1 MQQGTKSLSGALK
14 LLGFFA
20 ADRREWRVSDL
31 AATAG
36 LHKSQVSRILRTFE
50 AYGFTQRKAR
60 QYQLG
65 RAFTTYASLVKT
77 DSGLIELGRPIM
89 ERMSKQTHGTVML
102 KICEE
107 GETVTIDRVESRHFL
122 RLAYPVGLRLPLN
135 ASSSGKI
142 FLAYMSPEER
152 NRFYR
157 AGCFRK
163 FTGRTKTKLAALEK
177 DLSAA
182 LRQGFAV
189 SDEEHLLGARGVA
202 APIFGLGGT
211 LEATLGLGLP
221 KVLLPD
227 KMIEEVGTIVRKAA
241 LDISLLL
248 GHKPG
253 GNRDNG
259 KTRIEFTRKRNND
272 GQSKRR

>member
-20 ADRREWRVSDL
+20 ADRREWGVTDL

-36 LHKSQVSRILRTFE
+36 LHKSQVSRVLRTFE
-50 AYGFTQRKAR
+50 AYGFIQRKAG

-77 DSGLIELGRPIM
+77 DGGLIELARPIM
-89 ERMSKQTHGTVML
+89 EGLSKQTHGTVML
-102 KICEE
+102 KIREE

-202 APIFGLGGT
+202 APIFGPGGT

-227 KMIEEVGTIVRKAA
+227 KMIEEVGTTVRKAA
-241 LDISLLL
+241 VDISLLL
-248 GHKPG
+248 GYKPG
-253 GNRDNG
+253 SNRDKG
-259 KTRIEFTRKRNND
+259 KTRIEFKRKRNND
-272 GQSKRR
+272 GQSKRS